1 MDEALGINTFKNSVY
16 KVRVLIL
23 AYLTAFFTGYAFP
36 IAGILSPQ
44 IAADL
49 GVKTTQ
55 IVFVDAFFLVG
66 LTLGSIISGKILD
79 KLGTVRS
86 IVLAVSALL
95 LVNLGLAVQ
104 SDLHVYTLF
113 VFVNGTSMGLLIASV
128 NYFIISAF
136 SGNDIP
142 QEVLNDRSAVSF
154 SSLNVNDK
162 GVNRDC
168 IECNVSDSK
177 LNIMQFFVG
186 IGGFIGVLSA
196 GFIVFHSSWRIVFV
210 VAAFFYFIVLLAYK
224 IIKIAHRKKEF
235 IPVDKK
241 RDKKQEKIK
250 TAPAYILMIG
260 LALISYVY
268 VEYIISYWFSPYLQE
283 VKSYNIKSVG
293 GIISIFWLTLAFGRL
308 VLGKYILTKISDY
321 LLIIIL
327 SLITVVGFLCF
338 LYSHSI
344 AMIYLSIILLGIG
357 CSAIFPTLLAY
368 GMKLSDH
375 LSTYTLS
382 FLVTC
387 GFFGGMLSLMC
398 SSILGAHLPKLVPIL
413 TGPLWCILIVVFLVL
428 AKKFKNKKY
437 SSTDIK

>member
-224 IIKIAHRKKEF
+224 IIKIAHRKK
-235 IPVDKK
+235 
-241 RDKKQEKIK
+241 R
-250 TAPAYILMIG
+250 
-260 LALISYVY
+260 VY
-268 VEYIISYWFSPYLQE
+268 
-283 VKSYNIKSVG
+283 
-293 GIISIFWLTLAFGRL
+293 TGR
-308 VLGKYILTKISDY
+308 
-321 LLIIIL
+321 
-327 SLITVVGFLCF
+327 
-338 LYSHSI
+338 
-344 AMIYLSIILLGIG
+344 
-357 CSAIFPTLLAY
+357 
-368 GMKLSDH
+368 
-375 LSTYTLS
+375 
-382 FLVTC
+382 
-387 GFFGGMLSLMC
+387 
-398 SSILGAHLPKLVPIL
+398 
-413 TGPLWCILIVVFLVL
+413 
-428 AKKFKNKKY
+428 
-437 SSTDIK
+437 